1 LLDDDIAEAFRVLGI
16 RHDVTTDEVDAVFG
30 RLVGEALN
38 AGKSDLTDALNKAKN
53 TVISYLEDLNREANE
68 LMRYFD
74 ETDHNIFVLGRA
86 GTGKSKVLSDY
97 LARGRENVA
106 ACAFTGVAARN
117 IDSPTIHSLF
127 RVSGGPGELKGQRNL
142 DEATKS
148 VLAKIKILF
157 IDEISMAP
165 GWLIDE
171 VDKKLREANKSDRPF
186 GGVRVIFVG
195 DPLQL
200 APFVGND
207 AADAELKKW
216 VTENYPSYWFFDS
229 KVFNNPDFE
238 FKMFEI
244 KEVRRQDK
252 KTQGDFVKI
261 LDNVRLK
268 TLEPGQLSHLNT
280 RVLPKPKDD
289 EVLTIATTN
298 AAVEAVNKA
307 KMDSL
312 PTTEVRFFGS
322 ESSLA
327 DNEKFV
333 IPGNPY
339 PVPQELVLKVGAQVM
354 FTKNDDQ
361 NAEGLQKRWVNG
373 TLGIITAFSEDSKSI
388 FVRIDDDVPVEVG
401 TSTWSRF
408 KYKIEEVEDRK
419 TGRKEGKLVKRA
431 VAEYTQVPLSPAWSV
446 TVNKSQ
452 GSTYV
457 RVHVDLGNRAFAP
470 GQTYVALSRVRTFE
484 GLTLERP
491 VTDSDIIVANEADVF
506 IKECILNRK
515 IEDSDYV
522 PF

>member
-1 LLDDDIAEAFRVLGI
+1 LLDDDIAEAFRALGL
-16 RHDVTTDEVDAVFG
+16 RQDVTTDEVNLVFG

-38 AGKSDLTDALNKAKN
+38 AGKSDSLDVLNNAKN
-53 TVISYLEDLNREANE
+53 IVIAHLDDLNRESNE

-86 GTGKSKVLSDY
+86 GTGKSRVLSDY

-127 RVSGGPGELKGQRNL
+127 RVAGGPGELKGQRNL

-171 VDKKLREANKSDRPF
+171 VVKKLREANKSDRPF

-216 VTENYPSYWFFDS
+216 VTDNYPSYWFFDS
-229 KVFNNPDFE
+229 KVFNHPDFE

-252 KTQGDFVKI
+252 KTQGEFVDL

-298 AAVEAVNKA
+298 VAVETVNKA

-312 PTTEVRFFGS
+312 PGAEVKFFGS

-333 IPGNPY
+333 VPGNPY

-361 NAEGLQKRWVNG
+361 NGEGLQKRWVNG
-373 TLGIITAFSEDSKSI
+373 TLGMITAFSEDNKSI

-401 TSTWSRF
+401 NSTWSRF

-431 VAEYTQVPLSPAWSV
+431 VAEYTQIPLSPAWSV

-452 GSTYV
+452 GSTYD
-457 RVHVDLGNRAFAP
+457 RVHVDLGNKAFAP
-470 GQTYVALSRVRTFE
+470 GQTYVALSRVKTFE

-491 VTDSDIIVANEADVF
+491 VTEADVIVANEAIVF
-506 IKECILNRK
+506 VDECQEHFDIRK
-515 IEDSDYV
+515 TDNG
-522 PF
+522 